1 MLYKIAELL
10 CSCCTLTTVQFKKYV
25 NDMKYVTAVAV
36 AVYVRTSYAIVSR
49 HCLKSLPF
57 FFFFFFF
64 SHIYIQLPPHLMHY
78 FQADGPPSRRIIGI
92 LPFAYPTHQKFY
104 TP

>member
-64 SHIYIQLPPHLMHY
+64 PTYIYNYPLTSCITSRLTVLHLVE
-78 FQADGPPSRRIIGI
+78 
-92 LPFAYPTHQKFY
+92 
-104 TP
+104 